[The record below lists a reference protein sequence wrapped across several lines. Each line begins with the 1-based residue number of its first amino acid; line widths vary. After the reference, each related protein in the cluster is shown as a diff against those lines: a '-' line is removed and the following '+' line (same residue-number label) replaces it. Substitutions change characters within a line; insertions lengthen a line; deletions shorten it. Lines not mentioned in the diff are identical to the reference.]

1 VKNRHRNALKLLT
14 GVQEVKITEAD
25 VEKIGETIEKPAA
38 NRSRQTGWG
47 FVS

>member
-1 VKNRHRNALKLLT
+1 
-14 GVQEVKITEAD
+14 VQEVKITEAD
-25 VEKIGETIEKPAA
+25 VEEKIGETIEKPAA